1 MKRLFI
7 LTVSILFLGAAGFAQ
22 AKNPKT
28 TTPPAHSKVVM
39 KKDITKTQV
48 KQTSTINKKES
59 NRTAPV
65 VTTTNTKTT
74 TKLKKDGTPDKRFKE
89 NKTSVTHAVAG
100 PKKKDGSP
108 DMRYK
113 SNKKKG

>member
-7 LTVSILFLGAAGFAQ
+7 LAISILFIGATAFAQ

-28 TTPPAHSKVVM
+28 TTLPVHSKTVM
-39 KKDITKTQV
+39 KKDMGKTQV
-48 KQTSTINKKES
+48 KQSSSINKKEKNS
-59 NRTAPV
+59 TASV
-65 VTTTNTKTT
+65 VTTTNTKTA
-74 TKLKKDGTPDKRFKE
+74 TKLKKDGTPDRRFKE
-89 NKTSVTHAVAG
+89 NKTNVTHVVAG